1 MMMMMVLMIMMTFMM
16 MIIVQWC
23 YCEMVS
29 FKKKDSLKKNME
41 WGQPPPHLENARIFL
56 MNPSLINI
64 D

>member
-29 FKKKDSLKKNME
+29 FKKKDSLKKYGM
-41 WGQPPPHLENARIFL
+41 WSAPFPPSGKCPDFFNEPF
-56 MNPSLINI
+56 PYQY
-64 D
+64 